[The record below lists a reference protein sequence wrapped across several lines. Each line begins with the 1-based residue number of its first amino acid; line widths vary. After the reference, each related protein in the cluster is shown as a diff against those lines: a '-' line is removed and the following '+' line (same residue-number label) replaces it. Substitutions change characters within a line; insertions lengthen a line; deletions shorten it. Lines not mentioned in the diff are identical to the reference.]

1 MIREERYDV
10 AVIGAG
16 AAGLCAAA
24 VCAAAGKDT
33 VVVDREDH
41 PGGILRQCIHNGFG
55 LRYFK
60 EELTGPEYAER
71 VAEKAERTG
80 VRFRFGTTVISIRRE
95 ADNTLC
101 LTALSAAEG
110 VRILRAEAVILAM
123 GCRERNRGNLA
134 VPGSRPAGVFTAG
147 AAQHLLN
154 IEGILPGKKAVIAGS
169 GDIGLIMAR
178 RLSWAGI
185 RVEAVVEI
193 MPYPAGLT
201 RNIVQCLNDF
211 HIPLLL
217 EHSIVNILG
226 RERVEAV
233 EIAPLSGGMPVT
245 ERKFRIDCD
254 TVLFS
259 VGLIPENELSAEV
272 GVELNPATGG
282 PLVDSNY
289 ETSVPGIF
297 ACGNVLHVHDLVD
310 FVSEEA
316 EHAAQ
321 MVLRRLDGNAP
332 GSGQSPVRVE
342 SNLKYVVPN
351 RFLPGCDTR
360 FAFRSLIVCDDGVL
374 EAEQNGKIL
383 LSKRFGCVRP
393 AEMLTLEL
401 SGSLLKESGELKF
414 RLRKGEEK

>member
-1 MIREERYDV
+1 MIQEEKYEV

-16 AAGLCAAA
+16 AAGLCAAT
-24 VCAAAGKDT
+24 VCASAGRNT
-33 VVVDREDH
+33 LVVDREEH
-41 PGGILRQCIHNGFG
+41 PGGILRQCIHSGFG

-71 VAEKAERTG
+71 VAEKAERAG
-80 VRFRFGTTVISIRRE
+80 VRFRFGTTVVSIRRE
-95 ADNTLC
+95 ENGMLAI
-101 LTALSAAEG
+101 TALSAAHG
-110 VRILRAEAVILAM
+110 VRIIRADALILAM
-123 GCRERNRGNLA
+123 GCRERSRGNLA

-147 AAQHLLN
+147 AAQRLLN

-178 RLSWAGI
+178 RLTWAGI

-201 RNIVQCLNDF
+201 RNIVQCLDDF

-217 EHSIVNILG
+217 EHSLVNILG
-226 RERVEAV
+226 RGRVEAV
-233 EIAPLSGGMPVT
+233 EVAPLSRGVPVT

-259 VGLIPENELSAEV
+259 VGLIPENELSAEA

-282 PLVDSNY
+282 PLVDSGY
-289 ETSVPGIF
+289 ETGVPGIF
-297 ACGNVLHVHDLVD
+297 ACGNVLHVHDLAD

-316 EHAAQ
+316 EHAAR
-321 MVLRRLDGNAP
+321 MVLRRLDGSSG
-332 GSGQSPVRVE
+332 GSGQFPVRVE

-351 RFLPGCDTR
+351 RFLPGCGTR

-383 LSKRFGCVRP
+383 LSKRFSCVRP

-401 SGSLLKESGELKF
+401 PGSLLKEPGELRF
-414 RLRKGEEK
+414 RLRKGEEI